1 MKFHLGQAL
10 SASFAEEAAK
20 GKDDYW
26 LSLDCA
32 PKHSVC
38 SQLQNKLLSVHLLC
52 KISTES
58 LTIWQIKYL
67 VWIKTAYY

>member
-1 MKFHLGQAL
+1 MKFHLEHAL
-10 SASFAEEAAK
+10 SALFAEEAAK

-38 SQLQNKLLSVHLLC
+38 SQLQNKLDFLSIFFVKFQLRVLQYD
-52 KISTES
+52 K
-58 LTIWQIKYL
+58 
-67 VWIKTAYY
+67 